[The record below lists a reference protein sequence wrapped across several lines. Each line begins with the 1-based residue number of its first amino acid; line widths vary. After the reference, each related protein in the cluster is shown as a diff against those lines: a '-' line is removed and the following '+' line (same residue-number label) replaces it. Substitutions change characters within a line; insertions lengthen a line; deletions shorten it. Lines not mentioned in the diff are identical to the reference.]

1 MKKFELSQEFI
12 ELNKLLKLMQ
22 WAESGGHANQ
32 LVENGEIKVNGEF
45 EYRKR
50 NKLRA
55 GMIVEFGKLQVEI
68 VEATGDWLMIL
79 KFEDL
84 KIWRSDSYRI
94 EDGDFDVLMCS
105 MC

>member
-1 MKKFELSQEFI
+1 
-12 ELNKLLKLMQ
+12 MQ

-68 VEATGDWLMIL
+68 VEAMGD
-79 KFEDL
+79 
-84 KIWRSDSYRI
+84 
-94 EDGDFDVLMCS
+94 
-105 MC
+105 

>member
-1 MKKFELSQEFI
+1 MKKFELSQDFI

-45 EYRKR
+45 EFRKR
-50 NKLRA
+50 NKLRP
-55 GMIVEFGKLQVEI
+55 GMIVEFGNLKVEI

-84 KIWRSDSYRI
+84 KIWRF
-94 EDGDFDVLMCS
+94 EDLKIR
-105 MC
+105 

>member
-1 MKKFELSQEFI
+1 MKQFELSQEFI

-32 LVENGEIKVNGEF
+32 LIENGEIKVNGEF

-55 GMIVEFGKLQVEI
+55 GAVVSFGKLQVEL
-68 VEATGDWLMIL
+68 VAAT
-79 KFEDL
+79 
-84 KIWRSDSYRI
+84 
-94 EDGDFDVLMCS
+94 V
-105 MC
+105 

>member
-45 EYRKR
+45 VYRKR

-68 VEATGDWLMIL
+68 VEAMGD
-79 KFEDL
+79 
-84 KIWRSDSYRI
+84 
-94 EDGDFDVLMCS
+94 
-105 MC
+105 